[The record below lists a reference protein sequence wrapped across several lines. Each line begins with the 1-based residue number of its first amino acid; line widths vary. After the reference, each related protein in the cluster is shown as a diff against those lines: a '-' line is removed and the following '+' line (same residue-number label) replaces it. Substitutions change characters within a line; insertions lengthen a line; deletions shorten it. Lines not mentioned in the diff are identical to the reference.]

1 MVQIMGI
8 SLPDKEVAMGG
19 PYAYSGFTRLSI
31 PSDLRTAMVK
41 DEYVV
46 RVRSLHDVTSSYI

>member
-1 MVQIMGI
+1 MGI